1 MSTLVYATTTRPK
14 APSKGVRADGEEEAP
29 QATGVSAYV
38 QAVAALVPAE
48 ILTLHAVIL
57 TFTTKTSTETAEA
70 TGKAVAVTTITE
82 PLTLF
87 WAFWGLVATS
97 ILLFAVPHYLS
108 LKKNGQKWE
117 VTDYVRMLIPSLAFV
132 VWTML
137 QRSTAFDAVLP
148 GLTEAPRTLIALFA
162 AVFLILGATSLSYK
176 KPEGS

>member
-14 APSKGVRADGEEEAP
+14 APSKGARAEGEEAP
-29 QATGVSAYV
+29 QTTGVSAYV

-57 TFTTKTSTETAEA
+57 TFTTKTSTETAQA
-70 TGKAVAVTTITE
+70 TGQTVAVTTITE
-82 PLTLF
+82 PTTLF
-87 WAFWGLVATS
+87 WAFWGLVVTS
-97 ILLFAVPHYLS
+97 ILLYAFPHWLA

-117 VTDYVRMLIPSLAFV
+117 VADWVRMLIPSLAFV

-137 QRSTAFDAVLP
+137 QRSTAFDAVWP

-162 AVFLILGATSLSYK
+162 AVFLILGATGLSYK
-176 KPEGS
+176 KPEES

>member
-1 MSTLVYATTTRPK
+1 MSTLIYATATRPK
-14 APSKGVRADGEEEAP
+14 APSKGARGEEEEAP
-29 QATGVSAYV
+29 QTKGVSTYV
-38 QAVAALVPAE
+38 QTVAALVPAE

-57 TFTTKTSTETAEA
+57 TFTTETATQTAEA

-82 PLTLF
+82 PTTLF

-97 ILLFAVPHYLS
+97 VLLYAVPHLLA
-108 LKKNGQKWE
+108 LKKSQQKWE
-117 VTDYVRMLIPSLAFV
+117 LADWFRMLIPPLAFV

-162 AVFLILGATSLSYK
+162 AVFLILGATGLSYK
-176 KPEGS
+176 KPEVS